1 MAGAGHGCVGGA
13 VRPGHLETGAV
24 SGAGQSAGRIR
35 FRPLGTFRGDDRHR
49 RICHR
54 PSAAGR
60 AGAQYFAADDYRRPP
75 AERRRNC
82 AIMNEPRKRIT
93 QRIRLEPAQERQLI
107 DIQRRSFLRAG
118 LTVGA
123 MSMLTG
129 CNLQDGDQVDKVLW
143 AMSRWNDRVQ
153 AWLFNGQ
160 KLAPTYSK
168 AQLTNPFPFNAFYPE
183 YNVPELDLSDYQLA
197 VSGLVRDKQPWT
209 LGALRKLPQ
218 RTDITRLIC
227 IEGWSAIGQWGGV
240 PLKTFLEYIGAD
252 TTARFVG
259 FKCAD
264 RYYSSL
270 DMPTAL
276 HPQTLL
282 ALDFGEVALP
292 PDYGYPLRVR
302 VPTKLGFKNP
312 KHIVEIFVS
321 NENPGGYWEDQGY
334 NWFSGI

>member
-1 MAGAGHGCVGGA
+1 
-13 VRPGHLETGAV
+13 
-24 SGAGQSAGRIR
+24 
-35 FRPLGTFRGDDRHR
+35 
-49 RICHR
+49 
-54 PSAAGR
+54 
-60 AGAQYFAADDYRRPP
+60 
-75 AERRRNC
+75 
-82 AIMNEPRKRIT
+82 MNEPRKRIT
-93 QRIRLEPAQERQLI
+93 QRIRLEPAQERQLV

-209 LGALRKLPQ
+209 LEALRKLPQ

-270 DMPTAL
+270 DMSTAL